1 MHAMAPFSALL
12 LDPVRLEGW
21 QGWVQPAL
29 VLLSVAAAAAWLT
42 ARWLIRR
49 RSGCTGD
56 CSRCAAHEPSGTACH
71 KPSGLPGPRGLTGGI
86 RPPGLHVLQGPTN
99 LPRSGDV

>member
-1 MHAMAPFSALL
+1 MHVMAPFSLL
-12 LDPVRLEGW
+12 ADGW
-21 QGWVQPAL
+21 QAWVQPAL
-29 VLLSVAAAAAWLT
+29 VLLSVVVASAWLT

-56 CSRCAAHEPSGTACH
+56 CSRCTSAGAQPSGTATPCH
-71 KPSGLPGPRGLTGGI
+71 KPTGGI
-86 RPPGLHVLQGPTN
+86 RPASLHVLQSSTN

>member
-1 MHAMAPFSALL
+1 MHAMAPFSLL
-12 LDPVRLEGW
+12 ADSW
-21 QGWVQPAL
+21 QAWVQPAL
-29 VLLSVAAAAAWLT
+29 VLLSVVVATAWLT

-56 CSRCAAHEPSGTACH
+56 CSRCTSSSRPSGPGAPCH
-71 KPSGLPGPRGLTGGI
+71 KPTGGI
-86 RPPGLHVLQGPTN
+86 RPAGLHVLQSSTN

>member
-1 MHAMAPFSALL
+1 MHAMAPYLSLL
-12 LDPVRLEGW
+12 LADGAQE
-21 QGWVQPAL
+21 WVQPAL

-56 CSRCAAHEPSGTACH
+56 CSRCAAHETANACH
-71 KPSGLPGPRGLTGGI
+71 KPTGGI
-86 RPPGLHVLQGPTN
+86 RPAGLHVLQSPTN

>member
-1 MHAMAPFSALL
+1 MHAMAPFIPVLL
-12 LDPVRLEGW
+12 ADGL
-21 QGWVQPAL
+21 QAWVQPAL
-29 VLLSVAAAAAWLT
+29 VLLSVVVATAWLT

-56 CSRCAAHEPSGTACH
+56 CSRCTAHAPSGGVCH
-71 KPSGLPGPRGLTGGI
+71 KPTTGI
-86 RPPGLHVLQGPTN
+86 RPAGLQVLQSSTN